1 MIRITPGLQIPD
13 TELEFAASRSGGPG
27 GQNVNKVSSRV
38 TLRFDVENS
47 GVLNP
52 EQRKRIHAKLSSRIS
67 KEGVLQVS
75 SQRTRSQ
82 ELNRD
87 DVVARF
93 VELLRE
99 ALHEEK
105 PRVKTKA
112 TRGSRE
118 ERLREKRIRTEV
130 KRSRS
135 SKGSKS
141 WDE

>member
-1 MIRITPGLQIPD
+1 MILVTTGLEIPETD
-13 TELEFAASRSGGPG
+13 LEFTASRSGGPG
-27 GQNVNKVSSRV
+27 GQNVNKVSSRI

-47 GVLNP
+47 GALSS
-52 EQRKRIHAKLSSRIS
+52 EQRKRIRAKLSSRIS
-67 KEGVLQVS
+67 KDGVLHIS

-82 ELNRD
+82 DLNRE
-87 DVVARF
+87 DVVVRF

-105 PRVKTKA
+105 PRVKTRA
-112 TRGSRE
+112 TRTSQE
-118 ERLREKRIRTEV
+118 ERLREKKIRTKV

-135 SKGSKS
+135 SQGSKA

>member
-1 MIRITPGLQIPD
+1 VILITTNLEIPETD
-13 TELEFAASRSGGPG
+13 LEFTASRSGGPG
-27 GQNVNKVSSRV
+27 GQNVNKVSSRI

-47 GVLNP
+47 AALNP
-52 EQRKRIHAKLSSRIS
+52 EQRRRIRAKLSSRIS
-67 KEGVLQVS
+67 KEGVLQIS

-82 ELNRD
+82 DLNRD
-87 DVVARF
+87 DVVIRF

-112 TRGSRE
+112 TRGSQE
-118 ERLREKRIRTEV
+118 ERLREKKMRTKV

-135 SKGSKS
+135 HQGSKA